1 MEELVRVFE
10 EIARDKFPEL
20 EDDGFAQVL
29 HAKIGEK
36 KYDLQ
41 DEALVEAALREERNA
56 FKDAFVETLEEIL
69 ERQEDRKAFFLSS
82 AGRDEVV
89 SAFIANAESTIDY
102 YYSAIIGK
110 HFSSS

>member
-10 EIARDKFPEL
+10 EIAREKFPEL
-20 EDDGFAQVL
+20 EDEGFAQAL
-29 HAKIGEK
+29 RAKIREK

-41 DEALVEAALREERNA
+41 DEALIEAALREERKA
-56 FKDAFVETLEEIL
+56 FKDSFVETLGEIL
-69 ERQEDRKAFFLSS
+69 ERREDGKAFLLSS
-82 AGRDEVV
+82 AVRDEVV
-89 SAFIANAESTIDY
+89 SAFIANAESTMDY